1 MGMKPQTTD
10 DVFDLMD
17 SYVTAA
23 ALGAAMELGLFWLI
37 DERPLETRAIAE
49 ALRIRFNR
57 CRYWLQHLQT
67 TGLIELGEQGYAP
80 TSVARKAVLNAYSQ
94 ATWTFLAREG
104 RERFPAVLDLAK
116 HILEPGS
123 TWEAQGLTPPN
134 YIDQMVENPERAEQF
149 TRMLYELHQPLA
161 NKIATTLDLSDAK
174 RLLDLGG
181 GSGVVSLALLR
192 QNPNLTSVIVDIPN
206 VCAVGRELAKENGME
221 ARLTYLEANF
231 LKDELPSSFDVI
243 MQCDVGEHDQ
253 AYLRKLWSILEPGGR
268 LAIVDQFESKEGI
281 VPKQYKYWAFP
292 GSMSDPDYSVGSLA
306 ELIAELKEAG
316 FGMLSE
322 RPLMGEDTIRWEEDW
337 VLIEAAKIEDSR

>member
-1 MGMKPQTTD
+1 MKPQTTD
-10 DVFDLMD
+10 EVFDLMD

-37 DERPLETRAIAE
+37 DEQPLETQAIAE
-49 ALRIRFNR
+49 ALGIRFNR

-67 TGLIELGEQGYAP
+67 TGLIELGKGGYSP
-80 TSVARKAVLNAYSQ
+80 TSVARKIILNAYSQ

-104 RERFPAVLDLAK
+104 RERFPAMLDLAK
-116 HILEPGS
+116 HMCEPGS

-149 TRMLYELHQPLA
+149 TRMLHELHQPLA
-161 NKIATTLDLSDAK
+161 NKIAETLDLSEAK

-206 VCAVGRELAKENGME
+206 VCVVGRKIAKENGME

-231 LKDELPSSFDVI
+231 LADELPSGFDVI

-253 AYLRKLWSILEPGGR
+253 VYLRKLWSILEPGGR
-268 LAIVDQFESKEGI
+268 LAIVDQFESEEGV

-292 GSMSDPDYSVGSLA
+292 GSMSDPDYYVGTLA
-306 ELIAELKEAG
+306 DLTDGLKGAG
-316 FGMLSE
+316 FRILSE
-322 RPLMGEDTIRWEEDW
+322 KPLSPGGDIRWDEDW
-337 VLIEAAKIEDSR
+337 VLIEARKQ